1 LSLRP
6 SSLWWGLLLL
16 APLALTVVWTGLDH
30 DVRFVLGTL
39 ETAGRGGFAPSE
51 VFVHRPMAYRLVLAL
66 GDAGHSLPL
75 PAREALVRVL
85 ALLVVLA
92 ISVLLRAGLLR
103 YRPPREAAAVA
114 AITGFALALGPNWD
128 FLQPEWLA
136 AVFAVAAVGAAL
148 RIRQPVTAAV
158 VGGSLLALTV
168 LVKYTTVPTALVAL
182 GVVAVLDRRRARLT
196 GLFGVPICLGLFA
209 VTVFVEPR
217 EWRWFGEL
225 SRLNGG
231 SPLSRGAAWSDVRA
245 LVEAVLNEAV
255 LVPFVAL
262 LPVSVIVLARLSTER
277 RVRLAW
283 VFLPAAAVLVVLA
296 AVVVQGQWFQ
306 YHLAALVPF
315 AAGLWGLAV
324 ARWSAAHGGPPW
336 VLVLPAVALG
346 AGVPIV
352 SSAPTEWRLAHG
364 TLVYAVLAVLVAG
377 SALAAL
383 KERGRTWPSLAVL
396 GAVAVLAV
404 PAWPAAPYSFDA
416 VHPDYTNSE
425 RVTAAQLDERL
436 IEPVRTRIGADKPVL
451 YLAFGDMA
459 YFVGNPAGCRY
470 PAPVFVQRGSFIP
483 AVRELESY
491 RENLECL
498 TRTNAEYLV
507 VQPSWLAL
515 DRLPADVADDLRSR
529 FDCDHALSAAELVIC
544 PRR

>member
-1 LSLRP
+1 M
-6 SSLWWGLLLL
+6 
-16 APLALTVVWTGLDH
+16 TVGWTGLDH

-39 ETAGRGGFAPSE
+39 ETAGRAGFAPPE

-66 GDAGHSLPL
+66 ADAGDSLPL
-75 PAREALVRVL
+75 PGREALVRVL
-85 ALLVVLA
+85 ALLVVLGV
-92 ISVLLRAGLLR
+92 SVLLRAGLLR
-103 YRPPREAAAVA
+103 CRLPGEASAVA
-114 AITGFALALGPNWD
+114 ALTGGALALAPNWD

-136 AVFAVAAVGAAL
+136 AVFATAAVGAAL
-148 RIRQPVTAAV
+148 RIRQPAMAV
-158 VGGSLLALTV
+158 PAGAVLLALTV

-182 GVVAVLDRRRARLT
+182 GVLAVLDRRRAWLT
-196 GLFGVPICLGLFA
+196 ALFSVPICVGLFA
-209 VTVFVEPR
+209 ITVLVEPR

-231 SPLSRGAAWSDVRA
+231 SPLSRGLAWSDARA
-245 LVEAVLNEAV
+245 LVEVMLNEAV

-262 LPVSVIVLARLSTER
+262 LPVSVVVLARLAPDR
-277 RVRLAW
+277 RTRLAW
-283 VFLPAAAVLVVLA
+283 ALLPAAAVLVVLA

-336 VLVLPAVALG
+336 ALVLPALALG
-346 AGVPIV
+346 VGVPIV
-352 SSAPTEWRLAHG
+352 SSASTEWRLAHG
-364 TLVYAVLAVLVAG
+364 TAVYA
-377 SALAAL
+377 ALAAVVAVSVL
-383 KERGRTWPSLAVL
+383 AALRERARTWPALAVF
-396 GAVAVLAV
+396 GVVAVLAV

-425 RVTAAQLDERL
+425 RVTAARLDERL
-436 IEPVRTRIGADKPVL
+436 IEPVRARIGADTPVL

-459 YFVGNPAGCRY
+459 YFVGNPAPCRY
-470 PAPVFVQRGSFIP
+470 PAPVFVQRGGFIP

-507 VQPSWLAL
+507 VQPSWLSL
-515 DRLPADVADDLRSR
+515 DRLPADIADSLRTR

>member
-1 LSLRP
+1 MRWSPR
-6 SSLWWGLLLL
+6 WWGPLLL
-16 APLALTVVWTGLDH
+16 APLAVTVAWTGLDH

-39 ETAGRGGFAPSE
+39 ETAGRAGFAPTE

-66 GDAGHSLPL
+66 ADAGGSLPF
-75 PAREALVRVL
+75 PGREALVRVL

-92 ISVLLRAGLLR
+92 VSLLLRAGLVR
-103 YRPPREAAAVA
+103 YRPPAEATAVA
-114 AITGFALALGPNWD
+114 AVTGGALALAPNWD

-136 AVFAVAAVGAAL
+136 AVFATAAVGAAL
-148 RIRQPVTAAV
+148 RIRRPAVAVAAGAV
-158 VGGSLLALTV
+158 LLALTV

-182 GVVAVLDRRRARLT
+182 GVLAVLDRRRAWLT
-196 GLFGVPICLGLFA
+196 ALFGVVASLGLFA
-209 VTVFVEPR
+209 VTVWMEPR

-231 SPLSRGAAWSDVRA
+231 SPLSRGLAWNDARA
-245 LVEAVLNEAV
+245 LVEVVLNEAV

-262 LPVSVIVLARLSTER
+262 LPVSVVVLARLASDR
-277 RVRLAW
+277 RARWAW
-283 VFLPAAAVLVVLA
+283 ILLPAAAVLVVLA

-315 AAGLWGLAV
+315 AAALWGLAV
-324 ARWSAAHGGPPW
+324 ARWIAVRGGPPW
-336 VLVLPAVALG
+336 ALVLPAVALG

-352 SSAPTEWRLAHG
+352 SSASTQWRLAHG
-364 TLVYAVLAVLVAG
+364 TLVYAALAAVVAIAVLVA
-377 SALAAL
+377 L
-383 KERGRTWPSLAVL
+383 KERARMWPALAVL

-404 PAWPAAPYSFDA
+404 PVWPAAPYSFDA

-425 RVTAAQLDERL
+425 RVTAARLDERL
-436 IEPVRTRIGADKPVL
+436 IEPVRARIGPDAPVL

-459 YFVGNPAGCRY
+459 YFVGNPAACRY

-498 TRTNAEYLV
+498 TRTDAEYLV
-507 VQPSWLAL
+507 VQPSWLSL
-515 DRLPADVADDLRSR
+515 DRLPPEVAEGLRTR
-529 FDCDHALSAAELVIC
+529 FDCDQALPAAELVFC

>member
-1 LSLRP
+1 
-6 SSLWWGLLLL
+6 L
-16 APLALTVVWTGLDH
+16 AW
-30 DVRFVLGTL
+30 
-39 ETAGRGGFAPSE
+39 
-51 VFVHRPMAYRLVLAL
+51 
-66 GDAGHSLPL
+66 GDA
-75 PAREALVRVL
+75 R
-85 ALLVVLA
+85 
-92 ISVLLRAGLLR
+92 
-103 YRPPREAAAVA
+103 
-114 AITGFALALGPNWD
+114 ALA
-128 FLQPEWLA
+128 
-136 AVFAVAAVGAAL
+136 
-148 RIRQPVTAAV
+148 
-158 VGGSLLALTV
+158 
-168 LVKYTTVPTALVAL
+168 
-182 GVVAVLDRRRARLT
+182 
-196 GLFGVPICLGLFA
+196 
-209 VTVFVEPR
+209 
-217 EWRWFGEL
+217 
-225 SRLNGG
+225 
-231 SPLSRGAAWSDVRA
+231 
-245 LVEAVLNEAV
+245 EAVLNEAV

-277 RVRLAW
+277 RVRLTW

-336 VLVLPAVALG
+336 ALVLPPVALG

-352 SSAPTEWRLAHG
+352 SSASTEWRLAHG
-364 TLVYAVLAVLVAG
+364 TLVYAALAAVVAVSVLVALKG
-377 SALAAL
+377 SA
-383 KERGRTWPSLAVL
+383 RTWPSVAVL

-425 RVTAAQLDERL
+425 RMTAARLVERL
-436 IEPVRTRIGADKPVL
+436 IEPVRARIGAETPVL

-459 YFVGNPAGCRY
+459 YYVGNPADCRY
-470 PAPVFVQRGSFIP
+470 PAPVFVQRGTFIP

-515 DRLPADVADDLRSR
+515 DRLPTTVAEDLRIR
-529 FDCDHALSAAELVIC
+529 FDCDRALSAAELVIC

>member
-1 LSLRP
+1 M
-6 SSLWWGLLLL
+6 
-16 APLALTVVWTGLDH
+16 
-30 DVRFVLGTL
+30 
-39 ETAGRGGFAPSE
+39 
-51 VFVHRPMAYRLVLAL
+51 HRPMAYRLVLAL
-66 GDAGHSLPL
+66 GDAGTSLPL
-75 PAREALVRVL
+75 PGREALVRIL
-85 ALLVVLA
+85 ALLVVFGV
-92 ISVLLRAGLLR
+92 SVLLRAGLLR
-103 YRPPREAAAVA
+103 YRPGREATAVA
-114 AITGFALALGPNWD
+114 ATTGLALALAPNWD

-136 AVFAVAAVGAAL
+136 AVFAAAAVGAGLLIRRPVVAAL
-148 RIRQPVTAAV
+148 A
-158 VGGSLLALTV
+158 GGTLLALTV

-182 GVVAVLDRRRARLT
+182 GVIAVLDRRRAWLT
-196 GLFGVPICLGLFA
+196 GLLGVPICGGLFA
-209 VTVFVEPR
+209 VTVLIEPR

-231 SPLSRGAAWSDVRA
+231 SPLSRGLAWTDARA
-245 LVEAVLNEAV
+245 LAEAVLNEAV

-262 LPVSVIVLARLSTER
+262 LPVSVIVLARLSAER

-283 VFLPAAAVLVVLA
+283 VLLPTAAVLVVLA

-315 AAGLWGLAV
+315 AAGVWGLAV
-324 ARWSAAHGGPPW
+324 ARGGPSW
-336 VLVLPAVALG
+336 ALVVPAVVLG
-346 AGVPIV
+346 VGVPII
-352 SSAPTEWRLAHG
+352 SSASTEWRLAHG
-364 TLVYAVLAVLVAG
+364 TVVYAALAVLVVV

-383 KERGRTWPSLAVL
+383 RVRGRTWPWLAVL
-396 GAVAVLAV
+396 GAVAVLTV

-425 RVTAAQLDERL
+425 RVAAAQLDERL
-436 IEPVRTRIGADKPVL
+436 IGSVRARIGADTPVL

-459 YFVGNPAGCRY
+459 YFVGNPAECRY

-483 AVRELESY
+483 AVRELASY

-498 TRTNAEYLV
+498 IRTNAEYLV

-515 DRLPADVADDLRSR
+515 DRLPAAVAEDLRTR
-529 FDCDHALSAAELVIC
+529 FDCDHGLSAAELVIC

>member
-1 LSLRP
+1 LRW
-6 SSLWWGLLLL
+6 SSRWWGLLLL

-39 ETAGRGGFAPSE
+39 ETPGRAGFTPPE

-66 GDAGHSLPL
+66 ADAGDSLPL
-75 PAREALVRVL
+75 PGREALVRVL
-85 ALLVVLA
+85 ALLVVFGV
-92 ISVLLRAGLLR
+92 SMLLRAGLLR
-103 YRPPREAAAVA
+103 YRPGREATAVA
-114 AITGFALALGPNWD
+114 ATTGFALALAPNWD

-136 AVFAVAAVGAAL
+136 AVFA
-148 RIRQPVTAAV
+148 TAAAGASLLIRRPV
-158 VGGSLLALTV
+158 LAAAAGGSLLALTV

-182 GVVAVLDRRRARLT
+182 GVVAVLDRRRAWLT
-196 GLFGVPICLGLFA
+196 ALLGLPICGGLFA
-209 VTVFVEPR
+209 VTVLVEPR

-231 SPLSRGAAWSDVRA
+231 SPLSRGLAWSDVGA

-262 LPVSVIVLARLSTER
+262 LPVSVVLLARLAPDR

-283 VFLPAAAVLVVLA
+283 IFLSAAAVLVVLA

-324 ARWSAAHGGPPW
+324 ARWSATHGGPPW
-336 VLVLPAVALG
+336 ALVLPAVALG

-352 SSAPTEWRLAHG
+352 SSASTEWRLAHG
-364 TLVYAVLAVLVAG
+364 TVVYAALAAVVAI
-377 SALAAL
+377 SVLAAL
-383 KERGRTWPSLAVL
+383 KQRARTWPALAVL

-425 RVTAAQLDERL
+425 RVAAARLDERL
-436 IEPVRTRIGADKPVL
+436 IEPVRARIGADTPVL

-459 YFVGNPAGCRY
+459 YFVGNPAAWR
-470 PAPVFVQRGSFIP
+470 
-483 AVRELESY
+483 
-491 RENLECL
+491 
-498 TRTNAEYLV
+498 
-507 VQPSWLAL
+507 
-515 DRLPADVADDLRSR
+515 
-529 FDCDHALSAAELVIC
+529 
-544 PRR
+544 

>member
-1 LSLRP
+1 
-6 SSLWWGLLLL
+6 
-16 APLALTVVWTGLDH
+16 VWTGLDH

-39 ETAGRGGFAPSE
+39 ETAGRAGFAPSE

-66 GDAGHSLPL
+66 GDAGRSLPL
-75 PAREALVRVL
+75 PGREALVRML
-85 ALLVVLA
+85 ALLVVLGV
-92 ISVLLRAGLLR
+92 STLLRAGLLR
-103 YRPPREAAAVA
+103 YRSSEEATAVA
-114 AITGFALALGPNWD
+114 VTTGLALALAPNWD

-136 AVFAVAAVGAAL
+136 AVFAAAAVGAAL
-148 RIRQPVTAAV
+148 RIRQTAVAV
-158 VGGSLLALTV
+158 AAGASLLALAV

-182 GVVAVLDRRRARLT
+182 GVLAVLDRRRAWLT
-196 GLFGVPICLGLFA
+196 GLAGVLVCLGLFA
-209 VTVFVEPR
+209 VTVLIEPR

-231 SPLSRGAAWSDVRA
+231 SPLSRGVAWNDARA

-262 LPVSVIVLARLSTER
+262 LPVSVVVLARLAPDR
-277 RVRLAW
+277 RARLAW
-283 VFLPAAAVLVVLA
+283 LFLPAAAVLVVLA

-336 VLVLPAVALG
+336 ALVLPAVVLG

-352 SSAPTEWRLAHG
+352 SAASTEWRLAHG
-364 TLVYAVLAVLVAG
+364 TAVYAALALVVAG
-377 SALAAL
+377 SVLVAL
-383 KERGRTWPSLAVL
+383 KERGRTWPWVAAL
-396 GAVAVLAV
+396 GAVAVFAV

-436 IEPVRTRIGADKPVL
+436 IEPARARIGADTPVL

-459 YFVGNPAGCRY
+459 YFVGNPAACRY

-515 DRLPADVADDLRSR
+515 DRLPADVAEGLRAR
-529 FDCDHALSAAELVIC
+529 FDCDRALSAAELVIC